1 MTGGF
6 AAKSPWSKTKHIQS
20 ARTKTKNGGAIMKNG
35 LLVFILTIFIGG
47 VFASAL
53 QADDSLARFKG
64 GIGVHPVS
72 NVTVTANVT
81 NVTSNIVRGV
91 NPAGQLWVIED
102 LDARVKTNGDIEVRG
117 KGLILAG
124 GSSAGRATGQSVI
137 ATLIC
142 EAAAPFVEH
151 STDPKGVPLSA
162 DGDFKIDDVLTTL
175 PGGECA
181 SPMLLIRN
189 ASGGTW
195 FAVGIL
201 SPANSHPQ

>member
-1 MTGGF
+1 
-6 AAKSPWSKTKHIQS
+6 
-20 ARTKTKNGGAIMKNG
+20 MKNG

-53 QADDSLARFKG
+53 QADDFLARFKG

-72 NVTVTANVT
+72 NVAGTANVDGT
-81 NVTSNIVRGV
+81 FPNVTRNIVRNV
-91 NPAGQLWVIED
+91 IPAGQLWVIED
-102 LDARVKTNGDIEVRG
+102 LDARVKTNGHIEVRG

-124 GSSAGRATGQSVI
+124 GNTAGRATGQSVI

-142 EAAAPFVEH
+142 EAVAPFVEH
-151 STDPKGVPLSA
+151 STDPKGVPLTD

>member
-1 MTGGF
+1 
-6 AAKSPWSKTKHIQS
+6 
-20 ARTKTKNGGAIMKNG
+20 MKNS

-53 QADDSLARFKG
+53 QADDTLARFKG

-72 NVTVTANVT
+72 NVTT
-81 NVTSNIVRGV
+81 NVTPNIVRGV

-102 LDARVKTNGDIEVRG
+102 LDARVKTNGDISVRG

-124 GSSAGRATGQSVI
+124 GNNAGRATGQSVF

-142 EAAAPFVEH
+142 DTAAPFPPRN
-151 STDPKGVPLSA
+151 TNLAGVLLEPN
-162 DGDFKIDDVLTTL
+162 GDFKIDDVLTPL
-175 PGGECA
+175 LGGECA

-201 SPANSHPQ
+201 SLP